1 MDRSLSA
8 GQGDVMTPKSI
19 GAIELSSIGIG
30 YRVQD
35 EMLKA
40 ADVRVLIARTIC
52 SGKYFIILG
61 GSVSDV
67 KAAVTAG
74 VKISGEAIIDRLVIP
89 NVHDT
94 VFPALGQSVVLESGE
109 AEALGVVETFS
120 GVSIVAAA
128 DAAAKA
134 ARVKLFRIHV
144 AMALGGKG
152 FCLMTGTVAD
162 CQAGVRAAAAEARD
176 RGLLVS
182 EVVIPR
188 PNEEL
193 FQEYI

>member
-1 MDRSLSA
+1 MA
-8 GQGDVMTPKSI
+8 TPKSI

-30 YRVQD
+30 YKIQDAMLDAANVQI
-35 EMLKA
+35 
-40 ADVRVLIARTIC
+40 LIARTIC
-52 SGKYFIILG
+52 SGKYLIVLG

-67 KAAVTAG
+67 QAAIQAG
-74 VKISGEAIIDRLVIP
+74 LADAGEAIIDHMVIP
-89 NVHDT
+89 NVHES
-94 VFPALGQSVVLESGE
+94 VFAALGQSVTLQPNQ
-109 AEALGVVETFS
+109 AEALGVVETFG
-120 GVSIVAAA
+120 GVSIIAAC

-134 ARVKLFRIHV
+134 ARVTLFRIHV

-162 CQAGVRAAAAEARD
+162 VEAGVRAAAADARA

-188 PNEEL
+188 PNKEL
-193 FQEYI
+193 FSDYI

>member
-1 MDRSLSA
+1 MAIPR
-8 GQGDVMTPKSI
+8 SI
-19 GAIELSSIGIG
+19 GAIELSSIGVG

-40 ADVRVLIARTIC
+40 ASVQLLLARTIC
-52 SGKYFIILG
+52 SGKYFIVVG
-61 GSVSDV
+61 GPVSDV
-67 KAAVTAG
+67 KAAVSAG
-74 VKISGEAIIDRLVIP
+74 LKLADEAVIDHLVIP
-89 NVHDT
+89 NVHES
-94 VFPALGQSVVLESGE
+94 VFAALGESVVLSPEQ
-109 AEALGVVETFS
+109 AEALGIVETFS
-120 GVSIVAAA
+120 GTSIIAGA

-134 ARVKLFRIHV
+134 ARVTVFRIHV

-162 CQAGVRAAAAEARD
+162 VRAAVQAAAEQARQ

-188 PNEEL
+188 PSKEL
-193 FQEYI
+193 FSEYI